1 MKYFITSWKNNK
13 EKKEIEKKRL
23 YCYDLRCDDDGF
35 SIATIEKNVLVNR
48 VGSIITDKKLNFNSK
63 YFKKFIDFEKF
74 SDVNKEVD
82 SIEQL
87 LKIKRKEN
95 KTKER

>member
-13 EKKEIEKKRL
+13 EKKEIEKKVL

-95 KTKER
+95 KTKET

>member
-1 MKYFITSWKNNK
+1 MKYLITSWKNNK
-13 EKKEIEKKRL
+13 EKKEIEKKGL

-87 LKIKRKEN
+87 LKIKKKEN

>member
-13 EKKEIEKKRL
+13 EKKEREKKGL

>member
-13 EKKEIEKKRL
+13 EKKEIEKKGL

-63 YFKKFIDFEKF
+63 NLKKYIDFEKF

-87 LKIKRKEN
+87 LKIKKKN
-95 KTKER
+95 KAKER

>member
-13 EKKEIEKKRL
+13 EKKKIEKKVL

>member
-13 EKKEIEKKRL
+13 EKKEIEKKGL

-63 YFKKFIDFEKF
+63 YFKKFI
-74 SDVNKEVD
+74 N
-82 SIEQL
+82 
-87 LKIKRKEN
+87 
-95 KTKER
+95 

>member
-13 EKKEIEKKRL
+13 EKKEIEKKVL
-23 YCYDLRCDDDGF
+23 DCYDLRCDDDGF

>member
-13 EKKEIEKKRL
+13 EKKE
-23 YCYDLRCDDDGF
+23 
-35 SIATIEKNVLVNR
+35 IEKNVLVNR

>member
-1 MKYFITSWKNNK
+1 MKYLITSWKNNK
-13 EKKEIEKKRL
+13 EKKEIERKGL
-23 YCYDLRCDDDGF
+23 HCYDLRSDDDGF

-63 YFKKFIDFEKF
+63 NLKKYIDFEKF